1 MAASE
6 YELWAT
12 QHGLP
17 ESQAVQVLE
26 FQHAKW
32 GSYWV
37 SDYGAVFAARTEGG
51 VDFTADAV
59 AFEVDLP
66 KQSNSTQSEMTVR
79 MDALSGFV
87 IAQLRGMTDAQR
99 ALPITVI
106 WRCFLDTSS
115 PRVPLLDPLGFIVID
130 VAATRLAV
138 EIRCAATLLP
148 NIAAGTRYTMD
159 KFPTLAYL

>member
-6 YELWAT
+6 YELWRT
-12 QHGLP
+12 QHGLQ
-17 ESQAVQVLE
+17 ESQGVQVLE

-37 SDYGAVFAARTEGG
+37 SDYGAAFDARTEGG
-51 VDFTADAV
+51 VNFTADAV
-59 AFEVDLP
+59 AFELELP
-66 KQSNSTQSEMTVR
+66 KENNSTQSEMTVR
-79 MDALSGFV
+79 MDALAGFV
-87 IAQLRGMTDAQR
+87 VAQLRGMTDAQR
-99 ALPITVI
+99 QQPITVI
-106 WRCFLDTSS
+106 LRFYLDTSA
-115 PRVPLLDPLGFIVID
+115 PRVPVTDPLSYLVID

-138 EIRCAATLLP
+138 ELRCAATLLP